1 MLLDHNHHAPRVRAR
16 RGHAERRRRS
26 GGTTFD
32 SLIHL
37 RTKITKI
44 FFYYTTCSGFCHPLR
59 RRADSRSGE
68 LSGREQKGLWKR
80 KAQNEKQTA
89 LYKSSLL
96 LACCKFEDGLEINF
110 IFKEFSR
117 FALDLAGNC
126 SVAANLHGFQ
136 CCVDFNGIAF
146 FYSR

>member
-1 MLLDHNHHAPRVRAR
+1 MRNAGAAPGDDIRQAYTFKDKNYQNFLLLYYVFRILSPAAAPR
-16 RGHAERRRRS
+16 GQ
-26 GGTTFD
+26 
-32 SLIHL
+32 
-37 RTKITKI
+37 
-44 FFYYTTCSGFCHPLR
+44 PQ
-59 RRADSRSGE
+59 RRAFGTGTKRLME
-68 LSGREQKGLWKR
+68 R

-126 SVAANLHGFQ
+126 SVAANLHGF
-136 CCVDFNGIAF
+136 
-146 FYSR
+146 

>member
-1 MLLDHNHHAPRVRAR
+1 MRNAGAAPGDYIRQSYTFKDKNYQNFLSIILRVP
-16 RGHAERRRRS
+16 
-26 GGTTFD
+26 D
-32 SLIHL
+32 
-37 RTKITKI
+37 
-44 FFYYTTCSGFCHPLR
+44 FCHPLR

-89 LYKSSLL
+89 LVKSSLL

-126 SVAANLHGFQ
+126 SVAANLHGF
-136 CCVDFNGIAF
+136 
-146 FYSR
+146 

>member
-1 MLLDHNHHAPRVRAR
+1 MRNAGAAP
-16 RGHAERRRRS
+16 

-89 LYKSSLL
+89 LVKSSLL

-126 SVAANLHGFQ
+126 SVAANLHGF
-136 CCVDFNGIAF
+136 
-146 FYSR
+146 